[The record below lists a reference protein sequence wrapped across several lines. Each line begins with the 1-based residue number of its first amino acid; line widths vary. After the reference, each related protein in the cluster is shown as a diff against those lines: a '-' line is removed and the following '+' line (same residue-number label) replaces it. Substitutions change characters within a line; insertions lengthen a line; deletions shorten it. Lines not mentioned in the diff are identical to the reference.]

1 MSLQPLSAGKYES
14 SIWKDVVDDATIVDM
29 ELLQKLFKM
38 NPGAMRADAAK
49 KKFVC
54 GCVAIFTFCF
64 PELNN
69 TDPKHAC

>member
-1 MSLQPLSAGKYES
+1 LSAGKYES
-14 SIWKDVVDDATIVDM
+14 SIWKDVVDDDTIVDK
-29 ELLQKLFKM
+29 ELMQKLFKM
-38 NPGAMRADAAK
+38 NPGAKRADAAK

-69 TDPKHAC
+69 ADPKHAC